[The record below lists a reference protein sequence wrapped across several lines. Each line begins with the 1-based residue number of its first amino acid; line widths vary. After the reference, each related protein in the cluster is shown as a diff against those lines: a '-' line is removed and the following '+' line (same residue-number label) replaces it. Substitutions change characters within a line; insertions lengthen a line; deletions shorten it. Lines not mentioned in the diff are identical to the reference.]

1 MSYSNLIAEL
11 STSVDQGIFTGKKSA
26 INHEE
31 MHYGPENKRACP
43 CDTCPLY
50 EQCAADGTECS
61 AMRNWCSKGDYKD
74 KDIQRLLRAAQAVDK
89 PLRLWQYNSVGDSA
103 YPPKLRN
110 NL

>member
-50 EQCAADGTECS
+50 EACAKEVLSVLPCVIGVLRETQGQGYTEVT
-61 AMRNWCSKGDYKD
+61 M
-74 KDIQRLLRAAQAVDK
+74 DIL
-89 PLRLWQYNSVGDSA
+89 S
-103 YPPKLRN
+103 
-110 NL
+110 